1 MESTV
6 YKNSDNQ
13 TLKTEDNQSSS
24 VNENIKSKDKQEGY
38 LTRVQSLKNL
48 EESLK
53 AGSIIQNILGESKIS
68 YKQDSAFVGLSIK

>member
-1 MESTV
+1 MESTI

-13 TLKTEDNQSSS
+13 TLKTEDNHSSS

-53 AGSIIQNILGESKIS
+53 AGSTIQNILGESKQS
-68 YKQDSAFVGLSIK
+68 YQ

>member
-1 MESTV
+1 MKKNLSQFAKKTHYRSVESTV

-13 TLKTEDNQSSS
+13 TGKTEDNQSSS

-53 AGSIIQNILGESKIS
+53 GGHIIQNIL
-68 YKQDSAFVGLSIK
+68 

>member
-53 AGSIIQNILGESKIS
+53 AGSIIQNILGESKQS

>member
-6 YKNSDNQ
+6 DKNSENQ
-13 TLKTEDNQSSS
+13 TVKTEDNQSSS

-53 AGSIIQNILGESKIS
+53 ASHIIQNTLGESKQS
-68 YKQDSAFVGLSIK
+68 YQ

>member
-6 YKNSDNQ
+6 DKNSENQ
-13 TLKTEDNQSSS
+13 TVKTEDNQSSS

-53 AGSIIQNILGESKIS
+53 ASHIIQKTLGEPKQS
-68 YKQDSAFVGLSIK
+68 Y